1 MSTIHL
7 RFGSALRLDRPQW
20 WYPLAPRAV
29 LIWCRQAHACTRG
42 QQSCLLCHTPSKRR
56 LTNNSR
62 PAQSK
67 QVQPS
72 QSARHKTSP
81 HMKSP
86 HDYNRRFCWCNLA
99 TKADLPNLPTSKDA
113 TFHAWLKL
121 RRIGQ
126 PQRETLSIVMLVYQ
140 RTYALPIGPILDTL
154 QHNKKTNC

>member
-1 MSTIHL
+1 MKQGAPRRAPKHEATTPPGCPPYSSRL
-7 RFGSALRLDRPQW
+7 GSALRLDRPQW

-29 LIWCRQAHACTRG
+29 LIWCRQA
-42 QQSCLLCHTPSKRR
+42 
-56 LTNNSR
+56 
-62 PAQSK
+62 AQSK

-72 QSARHKTSP
+72 QSARHKMSP